1 MNIHVV
7 TGGTILANKFLVIVE
22 SPAKAKTIGK
32 FLGRKYTVKASMGHV
47 RDLPKSQLGVD
58 TEHNFEPKYIT
69 IRGKGP
75 VLSELRSLAKKADH
89 ILLAADPDRE
99 GEAISWH
106 LAHLLGVDEKKHCR
120 IAFNEITKEAVSGA
134 LKQARPINLDLVN
147 AQQARRILDRLVG
160 YNLSPL
166 LWRKVTKGLSA
177 GRVQSLAVRLICDRE
192 REIES
197 FIPEEYWSIT
207 GVLTPDKKKNK
218 FEAKLV
224 KKDGKKLEIHQC
236 VESEKI
242 LTELENAVYT
252 VNHIHK
258 KQRKRKPY
266 PSFITSSLQQEA
278 ASALRFTARK
288 TMMIAQQL
296 YEGIDIGEGGTV
308 GLITY
313 IRTDSVRIAAQA
325 QEDAQT
331 FIIQKWGKNYVPDT
345 PWTYKEKK
353 GAQDAHEA
361 IRPTSVWRKP
371 ADIKEFLS
379 KDQYRLYDL
388 IWKRFVASQMA
399 AAVMDTLAVEIG
411 AKNYLFKANGSTVV
425 FPGFL
430 ILNKTKVLKEEE
442 KLLPDLTEG
451 QDLECLS
458 LEPKQHFTQPPARY
472 TEASLIKVLEEN
484 GVGRPSTY
492 APIIGTIQQRGYAT
506 KENRYFIPTELGFL
520 IVDLL
525 KEYFRD
531 ILDAEFTADMEAKLD
546 KIAEG
551 EMDWHEVLQEFYEP
565 FSQWLEKAYDEIGDI
580 EIKDEETDEICDK
593 CGRNMVIK
601 RGRFGKF
608 LACPGFPE
616 CRNTR
621 PLLKEMGVACP
632 KPDCKGVIVERK
644 TKKGRNFYGCSE
656 YPACDFVTWDRP
668 VHKKCPKCNA
678 FLVEKGS
685 KKTGKIYKCV
695 REDCDYEEVADKD

>member
-1 MNIHVV
+1 MNIYVA
-7 TGGTILANKFLVIVE
+7 TGGTVLANKFLVIVE

-58 TEHNFEPKYIT
+58 TEHDFEPKYIT

-75 VLSELRSLAKKADH
+75 VLSELRSLAKKADR

-106 LAHLLGVDEKKHCR
+106 LAHLLGVDEKEYCR
-120 IAFNEITKEAVSGA
+120 IAFNEITKEAVTGA

-166 LWRKVTKGLSA
+166 LWRKITKGLSA

-192 REIES
+192 REIEA
-197 FIPEEYWSIT
+197 FVPEEYWSIT
-207 GVLTPDKKKNK
+207 GILTPDKIKNK

-224 KKDGKKLEIHQC
+224 KRDGKKLEIHQRA
-236 VESEKI
+236 ESEKI
-242 LTELENAVYT
+242 LAELQDAIYRVD
-252 VNHIHK
+252 HIHK
-258 KQRKRKPY
+258 KQRNRKPY
-266 PSFITSSLQQEA
+266 PPLITSSLQQEA
-278 ASALRFTARK
+278 AGTLRFTARK

-313 IRTDSVRIAAQA
+313 IRTDSTRIATQA
-325 QEDAQT
+325 QESAKT
-331 FIIQKWGKNYVPDT
+331 FIIQEWGKNYAPEK

-371 ADIKEFLS
+371 SDIKEFLS
-379 KDQYRLYDL
+379 KDQYRLYEL
-388 IWKRFVASQMA
+388 IWNRFVASQMA
-399 AAVMDTLAVEIG
+399 AAVMDTLTVEIG
-411 AKNYLFKANGSTVV
+411 AKNYLFKANGSTVA

-442 KLLPDLTEG
+442 RLLPELTEG
-451 QDLECLS
+451 QNLKCLS

-520 IVDLL
+520 VVDLL

-531 ILDAEFTADMEAKLD
+531 ILDMEFTADMEAQLD
-546 KIAEG
+546 KIAVG
-551 EMDWHEVLQEFYEP
+551 EMDWHKVLQEFYEP
-565 FSQWLEKAYDEIGDI
+565 FSKWLEKADEEIGEI
-580 EIKDEETDEICDK
+580 EIKDEETDEICEK

-685 KKTGKIYKCV
+685 KKSGKIYKCV
-695 REDCDYEEVADKD
+695 REECDYEEVADKG